1 LIVFEKTIEG
11 ERVNPK
17 GPIQFSDASFK
28 TDVLESKQPVLV
40 DFWAQWCGPCHALAP
55 TIEELAHD
63 FEGAVKVGKINIDEN
78 PETAAAYGIRS
89 IPSVLLFKDGAV
101 VEHVVGVRDKTHYRE
116 ALEQVRK
123 NGGAESA

>member
-1 LIVFEKTIEG
+1 MSAA
-11 ERVNPK
+11 

-55 TIEELAHD
+55 TIEELARD
-63 FEGAVKVGKINIDEN
+63 FDGTVKVGKINIDEN

-89 IPSVLLFKDGAV
+89 IPSVLLFKDGTV
-101 VEHVVGVRDKTHYRE
+101 VEQLVGVRDKTHYKE
-116 ALEQVRK
+116 ALEQVQK
-123 NGGAESA
+123 NCCPESA